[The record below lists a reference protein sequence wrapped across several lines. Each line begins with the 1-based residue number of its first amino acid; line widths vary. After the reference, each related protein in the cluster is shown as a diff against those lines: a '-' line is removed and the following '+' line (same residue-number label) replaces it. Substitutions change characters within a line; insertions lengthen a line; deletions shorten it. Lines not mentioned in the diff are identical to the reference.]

1 MNERALAQ
9 HLTPPPGVK
18 MAPYPPW
25 RDQTYRVSL
34 AGATVGLLIFGGGLA
49 EGAPDVRLI
58 GSGIVAIATLVAS
71 WTFLVWVKTFHQ
83 LVLGLAIAGILL
95 LMGVPAIGM
104 GALLAALS
112 VMAAKETHCFHFPT
126 GRVIPWVSLVV
137 GLAGLVPG
145 WTLETGLGYLVVG
158 LLWIPLLVSRF
169 RMPLLA
175 VSGE

>member
-34 AGATVGLLIFGGGLA
+34 AGATLGLLVFGGGLA
-49 EGAPDVRLI
+49 GHVAEATVI
-58 GSGIVAIATLVAS
+58 GSGVVAIATLVAS

-83 LVLGLAIAGILL
+83 LVLGLAIAGLL
-95 LMGVPAIGM
+95 LLIWLPALGM

-126 GRVIPWVSLVV
+126 GRVIPWVSLVIGLGGLIP
-137 GLAGLVPG
+137 GLA
-145 WTLETGLGYLVVG
+145 LETGLGYLLLG

-175 VSGE
+175 VNGE